1 MSVAILDRD
10 GVINLDSDDYIK
22 SPSEWVPIESSIQAI
37 KLLKDNDFKVYIA
50 TNQSGVGRGLYTKE
64 ILDSIHKKFFMIL
77 DEYSTCIDGLVYCP
91 HTPLDDCLCRKP
103 KPGLFYQIRD
113 NYNVNLGAAFS
124 VGDSLRDLEAAKTS
138 GIDKLYLV
146 RTGKGIKEI
155 FKHQDKIDNLKI
167 EVFDD
172 LLEVVNQKIINVT

>member
-1 MSVAILDRD
+1 MKVAILDRD

-22 SPSEWVPIESSIQAI
+22 SPDEWVPIESSIKAI
-37 KLLKDNDFKVYIA
+37 KLLKEKNFKVYIA

-64 ILDSIHKKFFMIL
+64 ILNNIHNKFFNIL

-91 HTPLDDCLCRKP
+91 HTPLDDCSCRKP

-113 NYNVNLGAAFS
+113 KYNVNLESAFS
-124 VGDSLRDLEAAKTS
+124 VGDSLRDLEAAKSS

-146 RTGKGIKEI
+146 RTGKGIREI
-155 FKHQDKIDNLKI
+155 AKHQNKIEDLKI

-172 LLEVVNQKIINVT
+172 LLDVINQKIIKLL